1 MEIGR
6 RKERRRKVV
15 GEGERYKLRIVRD
28 KLEIEN
34 NIQEIIVAINWDKIW
49 YHSFWLKL
57 LHMDNGGHRVVF
69 KLSNIYLYIQFT
81 L

>member
-34 NIQEIIVAINWDKIW
+34 NIQEIIVAINWDKI
-49 YHSFWLKL
+49 
-57 LHMDNGGHRVVF
+57 
-69 KLSNIYLYIQFT
+69 
-81 L
+81 